1 MKRPRPSIKTLEA
14 AFPGKGKTL
23 RRLLTSNEAVFKHE
37 AAIRLY
43 EQSHYPP
50 KTKDMRMAAL
60 DAELEYFGVE
70 YVPHGRNARS
80 RGFLYS
86 NSGDTYNVTIVRFD
100 DGVYAVT
107 DIGAIIERGRYD

>member
-1 MKRPRPSIKTLEA
+1 MKRHRPSEKRLEE

-23 RRLLTSNEAVFKHE
+23 RLLLTSNDAVREHP
-37 AAIRLY
+37 AAIKLTSRRYRRPMMRDL
-43 EQSHYPP
+43 
-50 KTKDMRMAAL
+50 RMAAI
-60 DAELEYFGVE
+60 DAELDHFGVE
-70 YVPHGRNARS
+70 YVPHGRNERS

-107 DIGAIIERGRYD
+107 DIGTIIERGSYE

>member
-1 MKRPRPSIKTLEA
+1 MKRPRPSIKRLEE

-23 RRLLTSNEAVFKHE
+23 RRLLTSNEAVSAHP
-37 AAIRLY
+37 AAIRLVFSCY
-43 EQSHYPP
+43 HQP
-50 KTKDMRMAAL
+50 KLHEARMAAL
-60 DAELEYFGVE
+60 DAELGHFGVE

-107 DIGAIIERGRYD
+107 DIGAIIERGHYE